1 MGRLSCVGALIRDGR
16 GRICVPRRSS
26 TRAVRPGSWDI
37 VGGHVEDGETHADAL
52 VREVS
57 EETGW
62 RAKRVGPVVADREWT
77 HGGVTRRETDYM
89 VEIER
94 DLAEPRQDPAEH
106 DAYAWVGLDNLETL
120 MDGRSPTDRK
130 LRDIVSMALRARWPD
145 SPIARSIT

>member
-1 MGRLSCVGALIRDGR
+1 
-16 GRICVPRRSS
+16 
-26 TRAVRPGSWDI
+26 
-37 VGGHVEDGETHADAL
+37 
-52 VREVS
+52 
-57 EETGW
+57 
-62 RAKRVGPVVADREWT
+62 
-77 HGGVTRRETDYM
+77 M